1 MKLGDLVSLKRDS
14 ETAFDV
20 TKVIES
26 LTSLRGDLEILI
38 GRYGLQDKYLDSIKD
53 AIGLIDTKIQE
64 FEIFELH
71 KKSLTDDLIEDIDQ
85 ITKKFFASNYE
96 TEFVYNTAEGVRTHR
111 ILYVPKHAEPILMSK
126 IGASVDWRYA
136 TLEIGCR
143 DGEFTQH
150 LVAGDPL
157 YVTDVHQDFLD
168 STVAKFSEE
177 YQRRIRPYLIKDQ
190 DFSQLPQ
197 EQFGFVFSWNHFNYL
212 GIDTIKHYLQQIYK
226 LLKPGGIVMF
236 SYNNGDLPAAAEYA
250 EKYYMTYMPK
260 SLLIPMCEMLGFDVI
275 GTHDFE
281 PALSWIEIKKPGKLT
296 TVKAHQVLGTIK
308 FK

>member
-1 MKLGDLVSLKRDS
+1 MKLSDLVALKRDS
-14 ETAFDV
+14 DTAFD
-20 TKVIES
+20 TSKVVAS
-26 LTSLRGDLEILI
+26 LVELRTELDVLVNRYDLPD
-38 GRYGLQDKYLDSIKD
+38 GYLASIKNSIEFVD
-53 AIGLIDTKIQE
+53 AKINDI
-64 FEIFELH
+64 EIINDH
-71 KKSLTDDLIEDIDQ
+71 KKLLSTSLTDDIER
-85 ITKKFFASNYE
+85 ITKKFFTSNYE
-96 TEFVYNTAEGVRTHR
+96 TEFVYNTAEGVRNHR
-111 ILYVPKHAEPILMSK
+111 ILYVPKHAHPILMSK

-168 STVAKFSEE
+168 STVSKFTNE

-190 DFSQLPQ
+190 DFLQLPQ

-212 GIDTIKHYLQQIYK
+212 GVDTIKHYLQQIYK
-226 LLKPGGIVMF
+226 LLKPGGTMMF

-250 EKYYMTYMPK
+250 ERYYMTYMPK
-260 SLLIPMCEMLGFDVI
+260 SLLAPMCEMIGFDIVD
-275 GTHDFE
+275 THDFE
-281 PALSWIEIKKPGKLT
+281 PALSWIEIKKPGTLI

-308 FK
+308 SK